1 MVKLKV
7 SKILSV
13 SSTTITIICLAFLMY
28 QTVQCIYKFYDGI
41 KGTDV
46 RIAEAA
52 KQVYPAVTICPL
64 PHYSENPVYAK
75 NLGRCNLSP
84 KEYFDEAKWVGTG
97 GPGYCKDP
105 AELYEK
111 VVGNGSS
118 FIKKIDVGS
127 SEQASEDGF
136 MYLDHPF
143 YKGRCF
149 SVPLPK
155 NAEITGMT
163 IEGVDEIDVTF
174 HTPGNYYDPDY
185 KYVHI
190 HPQWSKN
197 LDLNNEIFHVLDYDG
212 QECKNYLDS
221 TTRDACIVDFI
232 TLQSMESLGC
242 TTPYLTD
249 KSNICTDQE
258 KARKATE
265 LYVNLKDDLFNDRIE
280 VCPKPCEN
288 LMIDFGRLSETET
301 DTPESELHIHL
312 RKFIKVSTVSYTYK
326 GLELFAEVGGYM
338 GLLLGISLS
347 QLPGLIADMVQKFQ
361 FSFNAEIVIR
371 PENEKC
377 DCQKNP
383 EKQQDIPSLTIVDET
398 PENVKRK
405 RAMIPTRK
413 AVTESSRT

>member
-1 MVKLKV
+1 MSKAP
-7 SKILSV
+7 KILSI
-13 SSTTITIICLAFLMY
+13 SSTAITIICLGFLIY
-28 QTVQCIYKFYDGI
+28 QTTKCIYKFVDGK

-46 RIAEAA
+46 SITEAS
-52 KQVYPAVTICPL
+52 KQVYPAITICPL
-64 PHYSENPVYAK
+64 IIYFDNPVYID
-75 NLGRCNLSP
+75 NLKECNLSP
-84 KEYFDEAKWVGTG
+84 EEYVDEAKWVGTG
-97 GPGYCKDP
+97 NPSYCKDP

-111 VVGNGSS
+111 VVGDPSS
-118 FIKKIDVGS
+118 IIDFIDFEEHVIN
-127 SEQASEDGF
+127 ASEDQF
-136 MYLDHPF
+136 MYLDHPELM
-143 YKGRCF
+143 GRCF
-149 SVPLPK
+149 SVPMPK
-155 NAEITGMT
+155 NVETSMIY
-163 IEGVDEIDVTF
+163 IEGIDEIDVNF

-190 HPQWSKN
+190 HPYWSRN

-232 TLQSMESLGC
+232 TLQSMEALGC

-258 KARKATE
+258 KALKATE

-288 LMIDFGRLSETET
+288 LMIDFGRLSETEI
-301 DTPESELHIHL
+301 DAPESELHIHL

-377 DCQKNP
+377 DCQKSP

-398 PENVKRK
+398 PENGKRK

-413 AVTESSRT
+413 AVTEQSRT

>member
-1 MVKLKV
+1 MVKV

-84 KEYFDEAKWVGTG
+84 KEYFDEAKWVGTD

-127 SEQASEDGF
+127 SQKAPEDGF

-190 HPQWSKN
+190 HPQWSRN

-212 QECKNYLDS
+212 HECGNYLDNR
-221 TTRDACIVDFI
+221 TRDTCLIDFM
-232 TLQSMESLGC
+232 TSKSMEVLGC

-249 KSNICTDQE
+249 KSKVCTDQE
-258 KARKATE
+258 KALRAND
-265 LYVNLKDDLFNDRIE
+265 LYKDLKKLAYKDAIPE
-280 VCPKPCEN
+280 CPKPCKN
-288 LMIDFGRLSETET
+288 LMIDFGRSSITKIEEPIAGL
-301 DTPESELHIHL
+301 IIRL
-312 RKFIKVSTVSYTYK
+312 RKYIKVSTVSYTYK
-326 GLELFAEVGGYM
+326 GLELFAEVGGYL
-338 GLLLGISLS
+338 GLFLGISLS
-347 QLPGLIADMVQKFQ
+347 QLPGLIASLVQKFQ
-361 FSFNAEIVIR
+361 
-371 PENEKC
+371 
-377 DCQKNP
+377 
-383 EKQQDIPSLTIVDET
+383 
-398 PENVKRK
+398 
-405 RAMIPTRK
+405 
-413 AVTESSRT
+413 